1 MSGMLAV
8 SNPPTICTEG
18 LRISQA
24 RVIGKNVCQE
34 ANQPNT
40 RSARRTAPISR
51 GRLPQWPGWYQ
62 SSIS

>member
-8 SNPPTICTEG
+8 SNPPTIITDG
-18 LRISQA
+18 LRRSHA

-40 RSARRTAPISR
+40 TSARSTPPTTFTGF
-51 GRLPQWPGWYQ
+51 GRRPGW
-62 SSIS
+62 